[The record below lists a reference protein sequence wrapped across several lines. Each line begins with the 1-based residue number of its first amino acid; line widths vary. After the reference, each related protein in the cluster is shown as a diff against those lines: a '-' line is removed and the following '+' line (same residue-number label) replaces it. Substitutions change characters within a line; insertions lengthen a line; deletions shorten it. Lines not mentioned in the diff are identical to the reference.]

1 MTENAGGTPDP
12 KTGVTPD
19 TTGAGDPPEPKGD
32 DLAGL
37 REALAKEREA
47 RRRFEAEAKKNAGAA
62 QKLAESEEA
71 DKSEVQRAVDKAAAA
86 EARAKTAEL
95 RAARLEVAAA
105 KGLSPTLAAR
115 LVGET
120 REELETDADELMTQ
134 LKSGGNDGSGNGTGR
149 PGEGGKAPG
158 GTPAATGR
166 PRESLR
172 SGSAPQAEPEEN
184 DPTKLAAL
192 IPRG

>member
-1 MTENAGGTPDP
+1 MTG
-12 KTGVTPD
+12 KTGETPEQKPAPGE
-19 TTGAGDPPEPKGD
+19 TPESKTGETPEPKED

-37 REALAKEREA
+37 REALTKERGD

-62 QKLAESEEA
+62 QRLAEVEDA
-71 DKSEVQRAVDKAAAA
+71 DKTEVQRAKDSAAAA
-86 EARAKTAEL
+86 EARAKAAEL
-95 RAARLEVAAA
+95 RVNRLEVAAV
-105 KGLSPTLAAR
+105 KGLSVTLAAR

-120 REELETDADELMTQ
+120 REELEADADELMAQ
-134 LKSGGNDGSGNGTGR
+134 LKPSGNGSGNGSGKQ
-149 PGEGGKAPG
+149 GEGEHGSG
-158 GTPAATGR
+158 STPEARGR

-172 SGSAPQAEPEEN
+172 SGSAPGVEPEEN